1 MQLRRVFIHTTMHSP
16 ISPIY
21 DFMLV
26 VESKRQPTNAPY
38 VAFFNSYRARSV
50 LTRLIASTFFC
61 PAVEQTQWGRSLP
74 PVVRRRKQP
83 SKG

>member
-1 MQLRRVFIHTTMHSP
+1 MQLRRVFTHTTMHSP

-38 VAFFNSYRARSV
+38 VAF
-50 LTRLIASTFFC
+50 LTLTELAQF
-61 PAVEQTQWGRSLP
+61 LHD
-74 PVVRRRKQP
+74 
-83 SKG
+83 